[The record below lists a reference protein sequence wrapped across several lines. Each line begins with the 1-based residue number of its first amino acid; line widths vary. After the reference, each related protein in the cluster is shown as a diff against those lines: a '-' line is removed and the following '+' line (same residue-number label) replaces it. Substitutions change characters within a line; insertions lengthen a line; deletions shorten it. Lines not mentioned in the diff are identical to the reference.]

1 MTGRQEAS
9 QTIDRMVYLYCRYDA
24 DCVMKNIFEIFD
36 TMNTGKI
43 NQNEIL
49 WVFSMAMNGT
59 GNKKMS
65 QHNNTLCFS
74 VQQKLQW
81 LFKLYDKVN
90 LIIDSVII
98 HFQIVKLYYIMYFRM
113 EMGKY
118 HRRKWKMFL

>member
-9 QTIDRMVYLYCRYDA
+9 QRIDHMVYLYCRYDA

-59 GNKKMS
+59 GNLKMS
-65 QHNNTLCFS
+65 QHNNTL
-74 VQQKLQW
+74 
-81 LFKLYDKVN
+81 YA
-90 LIIDSVII
+90 
-98 HFQIVKLYYIMYFRM
+98 FQCNKSFNGCSNCMTR
-113 EMGKY
+113 
-118 HRRKWKMFL
+118 

>member
-9 QTIDRMVYLYCRYDA
+9 QTIDRMVYLYYRYDA

-59 GNKKMS
+59 GN
-65 QHNNTLCFS
+65 
-74 VQQKLQW
+74 
-81 LFKLYDKVN
+81 
-90 LIIDSVII
+90 
-98 HFQIVKLYYIMYFRM
+98 
-113 EMGKY
+113 
-118 HRRKWKMFL
+118 